1 MEKEKLSLEAKKL
14 GIVVGGSLSSGLIV
28 KLDPPAVI
36 EGVAVGRYI
45 IVKGQT
51 RRFFGIITD
60 ISLDS
65 TNPFLEK
72 SPPDVSDP
80 FISEVIS
87 GTGVFGKLNVSV
99 HLVLEE
105 NAREPKPARTIPA
118 HFSPVYYATPEDV
131 ERVFGKEGLPGRHF
145 FYIGEPIDM
154 EGIKLTVDMAKLVE
168 RSSGIF
174 GKSGTG
180 KTFLT
185 RLLLTG
191 ILRENVATCLIFDM
205 HSEYGWEA
213 EGEGGLRVKGLRQLF
228 GDKVAIFTLDPESS
242 ARRGIRPDAVV
253 RIPWRSIEPEDIIT
267 LQGILD
273 ISEAGI
279 GAIYTMKRVWGEG
292 WLERFF
298 NLEDED
304 FDDLV
309 DKHRQSPQTINALHR
324 KLFRLQDLP
333 FFCTDIEED
342 SVEVMLDYIL
352 RGRSVVLEFGRFG
365 RDLRA
370 YIIVANYI
378 TRRIHEEF
386 VRLKERAL
394 GGFGPEPPQLV
405 IVIEEAHKFLD
416 PMVARQTIFGTIARE
431 MRKYNVTLLV
441 VDQRPSGIDEEVMSQ
456 IATRITCLLDNE
468 ADIKAVLSGIPG
480 ANNLRDV
487 LSRLETRQQALIL
500 GHAVPMPVPM
510 RVRDYGTPEFYSS
523 FQKPSWA
530 EARELIWGTEESDHL

>member
-1 MEKEKLSLEAKKL
+1 MGREDLLMEARKL
-14 GIVVGGSLSSGLIV
+14 GIVVGGSLSGGLVV
-28 KLDPPAVI
+28 KLDPGAVI
-36 EGVAVGRYI
+36 EGVAVGRYVI
-45 IVKGQT
+45 IKGQT

-60 ISLDS
+60 ISLDT

-72 SPPDVSDP
+72 NPPDVTDP

-105 NAREPKPARTIPA
+105 GAREPKPARTIPA
-118 HFSPVYYATPEDV
+118 HFSPVYYARQEDV
-131 ERVFGKEGLPGRHF
+131 EKVFGREGVSGKHF

-154 EGIKLTVDMAKLVE
+154 EGIKLVVDMERLVE

-191 ILRENVATCLIFDM
+191 ILRENVATCLVFDM

-228 GDKVAIFTLDPESS
+228 GDRVAIFTLDPESTY
-242 ARRGIRPDAVV
+242 RRGIRPDAVV
-253 RIPWRSIEPEDIIT
+253 RIPWHSVEPEDLVT
-267 LQGILD
+267 LQRVLD
-273 ISEAGI
+273 ITEAGI
-279 GAIYTMKRVWGEG
+279 GAIYTMRRAWGKE

-298 NLEDED
+298 NLSDED
-304 FDDLV
+304 FDELV
-309 DKHRQSPQTINALHR
+309 DRHRQSPPTINALHR
-324 KLFRLQDLP
+324 KLSRLRDFP
-333 FFCTDIEED
+333 FFCTETDED
-342 SVEVMLDYIL
+342 SVQVMLDYIL
-352 RGRSVVLEFGRFG
+352 RNRSVVLEFGRFG
-365 RDLRA
+365 RDLKA
-370 YIIVANYI
+370 YIVVANYI

-386 VRLKERAL
+386 VRMKESAL
-394 GGFGPEPPQLV
+394 GGFGAEPPQLV

-416 PMVARQTIFGTIARE
+416 PAVARQTIFGTIARE

-468 ADIKAVLSGIPG
+468 ADIKAVLSGVPG
-480 ANNLRDV
+480 ASNLREV
-487 LSRLETRQQALIL
+487 LAKLETRQQALIL
-500 GHAVPMPVPM
+500 GHAVPMPVPI
-510 RVRDYGTPEFYSS
+510 RVRDYGTPEFYESLR
-523 FQKPSWA
+523 KTPRA
-530 EARELIWGTEESDHL
+530 EIRALIWGTEETDHL

>member
-1 MEKEKLSLEAKKL
+1 MEKEELALEARRL
-14 GIVVGGSLSSGLIV
+14 GMVVGGSLSGGLTV
-28 KLDPPAVI
+28 KLDPGAII
-36 EGVAVGRYI
+36 EGVAVGRYV
-45 IVKGQT
+45 IVKGQK
-51 RRFFGIITD
+51 RRFFGLITD
-60 ISLDS
+60 VSLDS

-87 GTGVFGKLNVSV
+87 GTGVFGKLSVSV
-99 HLVLEE
+99 HLVIEE
-105 NAREPKPARTIPA
+105 GLKEPRPARTIPA
-118 HFSPVYYATPEDV
+118 HFSPVYYATQEDV
-131 ERVFGKEGLPGRHF
+131 EKVFGKEGTPGRHF

-154 EGIKLTVDMAKLVE
+154 EGIKLTIDMGKLVE

-185 RLLLTG
+185 RLLLAG
-191 ILRENVATCLIFDM
+191 ILRENVATCLVFDM

-213 EGEGGLRVKGLRQLF
+213 EGEGGIRVKGLRQLF
-228 GDKVAIFTLDPESS
+228 GDKVAIFTLDRESTL
-242 ARRGIRPDAVV
+242 RRGIRPDAIV
-253 RIPWRSIEPEDIIT
+253 RIPWKSVEPEDIIV
-267 LQGILD
+267 LQGLLD
-273 ISEAGI
+273 ISEAGV
-279 GAIYTMKRVWGEG
+279 GAIYAMRRAWGEG

-298 NLEDED
+298 NLTDED
-304 FDDLV
+304 FDELV
-309 DKHRQSPQTINALHR
+309 EKHRQSSSTINALHR
-324 KLFRLQDLP
+324 KLARLQDLP
-333 FFCTDIEED
+333 FFCADTQED
-342 SVEVMLDYIL
+342 SVRLMLDYIL

-386 VRLKERAL
+386 VRLKEEAL
-394 GGFGPEPPQLV
+394 GGIGPEPPQLV

-480 ANNLRDV
+480 AAGLRDV
-487 LSRLETRQQALIL
+487 LARLETRQQALAL
-500 GHAVPMPVPM
+500 GHAVPMPVPIK
-510 RVRDYGTPEFYSS
+510 VRSYGTPDFYAS
-523 FQKPSWA
+523 FQKAPRA
-530 EARELIWGTEESDHL
+530 ELKALVWGQEENDNP

>member
-1 MEKEKLSLEAKKL
+1 MEEEKLLMESRKL
-14 GIVVGGSLSSGLIV
+14 GIVVGGSLSSGLVV
-28 KLDPPAVI
+28 KLDPATMI
-36 EGVAVGRYI
+36 EGVTVGRYVI
-45 IVKGQT
+45 IKGQK

-60 ISLDS
+60 VSLDT

-72 SPPDVSDP
+72 SPPDVTDP

-105 NAREPKPARTIPA
+105 GAREPKPARTIPA
-118 HFSPVYYATPEDV
+118 HFSPVYYALQEDV
-131 ERVFGKEGLPGRHF
+131 EKVFGKEGMPGRHF

-154 EGIKLTVDMAKLVE
+154 EGIKLVVDMDRLVE

-191 ILRENVATCLIFDM
+191 ILRENVATCLVFDM

-213 EGEGGLRVKGLRQLF
+213 ESEGGWRVKGLRQLF
-228 GDKVAIFTLDPESS
+228 GDRVAIFTLDPESTS
-242 ARRGIRPDAVV
+242 RRGIRPDAVV
-253 RIPWRSIEPEDIIT
+253 RIPWHSVEPEDLVT
-267 LQGILD
+267 LQGVLD
-273 ISEAGI
+273 ITEAGI
-279 GAIYTMKRVWGEG
+279 GAIYTMRRVWGSG

-298 NLEDED
+298 NLSDED

-309 DKHRQSPQTINALHR
+309 NRYHQSPQAINALHR
-324 KLFRLQDLP
+324 KLSRLQDFP
-333 FFCTDIEED
+333 FFCPDAEED
-342 SVEVMLDYIL
+342 SVRVMLNYIL
-352 RGRSVVLEFGRFG
+352 SGRSVILEFGRFG

-370 YIIVANYI
+370 YIVVANYI
-378 TRRIHEEF
+378 TRRIHNEF
-386 VRLKERAL
+386 VRMKENAL
-394 GGFGPEPPQLV
+394 GGKGPEPPQLV
-405 IVIEEAHKFLD
+405 IVIEEAHKFLE
-416 PMVARQTIFGTIARE
+416 PTVARQTIFGTIARE

-468 ADIKAVLSGIPG
+468 ADIRAVLSGVPG
-480 ANNLRDV
+480 AGGLREV
-487 LSRLETRQQALIL
+487 LAKLETRQQALIL
-500 GHAVPMPVPM
+500 GHAVPMPVPIK
-510 RVRDYGTPEFYSS
+510 VRDYGTPEFYSS
-523 FQKPSWA
+523 IQKASRA
-530 EARELIWGTEESDHL
+530 EVRALIWGTEETDHL

>member
-1 MEKEKLSLEAKKL
+1 MNEEILLEARKL
-14 GIVVGGSLSSGLIV
+14 GIVVGGSLSGGLTV
-28 KLDPPAVI
+28 KLDPRAVI
-36 EGVAVGRYI
+36 EGVAVGRYVV
-45 IVKGQT
+45 VKGQT

-60 ISLDS
+60 VSLDT

-80 FISEVIS
+80 FISEVIT

-105 NAREPKPARTIPA
+105 NSREPKPARTIPA
-118 HFSPVYYATPEDV
+118 HFSPVYYATQEDV
-131 ERVFGKEGLPGRHF
+131 ERVFGREGIPDRHF

-154 EGIKLTVDMAKLVE
+154 EGIRLVMDMEKLVE
-168 RSSGIF
+168 RSSGVF

-191 ILRENVATCLIFDM
+191 ILREKVATCLVFDM

-213 EGEGGLRVKGLRQLF
+213 EGEKGKRFKGLRQLF
-228 GDKVAIFTLDPESS
+228 GDKVAIFTLDPESTL
-242 ARRGIRPDAVV
+242 RRGIRPDAVV
-253 RIPWRSIEPEDIIT
+253 RIPWQSIEPEDLIT

-279 GAIYTMKRVWGEG
+279 GAIYAMRRAWGKE
-292 WLERFF
+292 WLEKFF
-298 NLEDED
+298 VLEDES
-304 FDDLV
+304 FEELV
-309 DKHRQSPQTINALHR
+309 ERHRQSPQTLNALHR
-324 KLFRLQDLP
+324 KLSRLQDLP
-333 FFCTDIEED
+333 FFCTETHED
-342 SVEVMLDYIL
+342 SVRIMLEYIL
-352 RGRSVVLEFGRFG
+352 SGRSVVLEFGRFG

-370 YIIVANYI
+370 YIVVANYI

-386 VRLKERAL
+386 VRMKEIAL
-394 GGFGPEPPQLV
+394 GGFGSEPPQLV

-416 PMVARQTIFGTIARE
+416 PLVARQTIFGTIARE

-480 ANNLRDV
+480 AGGLRDV
-487 LSRLETRQQALIL
+487 LVKLETRQQALIL
-500 GHAVPMPVPM
+500 GHAVPMPVPI
-510 RVRDYGTPEFYSS
+510 RVRDYGTPEFYAS
-523 FQKPSWA
+523 FQKILQPETRA
-530 EARELIWGTEESDHL
+530 LIWGSEKDNHL